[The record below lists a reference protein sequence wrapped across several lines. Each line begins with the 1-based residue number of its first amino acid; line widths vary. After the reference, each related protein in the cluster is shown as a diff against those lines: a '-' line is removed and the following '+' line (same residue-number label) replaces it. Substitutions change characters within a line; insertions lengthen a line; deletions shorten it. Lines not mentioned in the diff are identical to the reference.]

1 MARKKS
7 TKKAAQVFKEA
18 ADGIAEFLA
27 IMKKEQRDEHV
38 SWVYDYGIIRLYR
51 EFETLMLRAIVSAI
65 NNDTETLST
74 TTGTKFPKHLTDEV
88 CEYLIIGGGYFDF
101 KGRDGLIRELKRYI
115 PESHCLVIAV
125 KEEKYKDALERVSAL
140 RNLAA
145 HGSRASKKAALASIG
160 QQKIGSAGSWL
171 KSQGRFDTMKNA
183 LRELASQIESQ
194 APY

>member
-7 TKKAAQVFKEA
+7 TKKAAQAFNEA
-18 ADGIAEFLA
+18 ADAIAEFLTV
-27 IMKKEQRDEHV
+27 MKKEQKDEYV
-38 SWVYDYGIIRLYR
+38 SWIYDYGIISLYR
-51 EFETLMLRAIVSAI
+51 EFETLMLQAIVSAI

-115 PESHCLVIAV
+115 PELHYLVIAV
-125 KEEKYKDALERVSAL
+125 KKVKYKDALEKLSAL

-145 HGSRASKKAALASIG
+145 HGSRASKKAALASVG
-160 QQKIGSAGSWL
+160 QQRIGSAGSWL
-171 KSQGRFDTMKNA
+171 KSQGRFDTIKNA
-183 LRELASQIESQ
+183 LKELASQIESQ